1 MGTAGRAVVF
11 AGTTVVISMLGL
23 LLVGLGWLSGM
34 GVGVSA
40 TVLATMLTSTTLL
53 PALLG
58 LTHRRLEL
66 TRWRG
71 LIAAAL
77 AAVALLGV
85 GLGSGPL
92 AGAGALLA
100 VLTLVASIVVARLR
114 RPVPRRRPRPVEAT
128 LAHRWSRTIQRR
140 PWAWLGAATLLL
152 LALAAP
158 ALGMRLAWTDE
169 GNFPEATDTHQ
180 AYDLLADG
188 FGDGFNG
195 PFVITASAGSGGSL
209 ADLQADVD
217 GLQTRLAATSG
228 VAAVT
233 SPVPDDPAA
242 PGAYLMTLIPTSA
255 PQDEATTDLVRALRA
270 DVDPRRRR
278 RDRDRRARHWQRGH
292 QHRRHRLPR

>member
-11 AGTTVVISMLGL
+11 AGATVVISMLGL

-71 LIAAAL
+71 LLAAGF
-77 AAVALLGV
+77 AAVAILGV
-85 GLGSGPL
+85 GIGSGPL
-92 AGAGALLA
+92 AGAGAVLA
-100 VLTLVASIVVARLR
+100 VLTLVASIGRA
-114 RPVPRRRPRPVEAT
+114 A
-128 LAHRWSRTIQRR
+128 AAS
-140 PWAWLGAATLLL
+140 AGAAPPPATRRSNVGPSVEPDDPAPAVGVAGRRGAVVL

-169 GNFPEATDTHQ
+169 GNFPEATDTRR
-180 AYDLLADG
+180 AYDLLAEG

-195 PFVITASAGSGGSL
+195 PLVVTASAG
-209 ADLQADVD
+209 
-217 GLQTRLAATSG
+217 
-228 VAAVT
+228 
-233 SPVPDDPAA
+233 PAA
-242 PGAYLMTLIPTSA
+242 RRPASS
-255 PQDEATTDLVRALRA
+255 
-270 DVDPRRRR
+270 RRRR
-278 RDRDRRARHWQRGH
+278 AARSGWPPPRAS
-292 QHRRHRLPR
+292 PP